1 MTARGAE
8 ALIADLERANCLEC
22 GQVRSLIAAYR
33 EAVARLGECEAAR
46 ETGDR
51 AIARNAELEAKL
63 AAANE
68 RLENNHFFGERDGEM
83 VRIDCEPGSIPDGIE
98 ARDETIKLQDARIKR
113 LEAKLAVQA
122 EAGERTREAL
132 ASLISEIEDI
142 GEHGADYKDFWS
154 ICRAIGVG
162 KEALAA
168 LAPAQP
174 AETENG
180 K

>member
-1 MTARGAE
+1 MSDAMTARGAE
-8 ALIADLERANCLEC
+8 ALIFDLERANCLEC
-22 GQVRSLIAAYR
+22 GQVRSIIAAYR
-33 EAVARLGECEAAR
+33 ALE
-46 ETGDR
+46 
-51 AIARNAELEAKL
+51 AELAAQAK
-63 AAANE
+63 
-68 RLENNHFFGERDGEM
+68 
-83 VRIDCEPGSIPDGIE
+83 
-98 ARDETIKLQDARIKR
+98 
-113 LEAKLAVQA
+113 
-122 EAGERTREAL
+122 AGERIREAL

-142 GEHGADYKDFWS
+142 GEHGADYEDFCP